1 MNIVCNW
8 NLPPSKLDL
17 SPNEVHVW
25 RASLQVPDFVLDK
38 YSQLLSDDE
47 LSRKKRFH
55 FERDRWRYSF
65 GRGVLRFI
73 LGKYLVADPKDVDF
87 SYGDYGKP
95 FLDSALYDIP
105 IHFNHAHSND
115 LSLYAFTLSRSVGID
130 IEYMRPIPDY
140 DKISEKFFSL
150 GENAILQKLPEN
162 HKQEAFY
169 NIWTRKEAYIKAV
182 GGGLTIPL
190 DMFEVSV
197 ISSEPVQLKSI
208 DCSNDKASRW
218 RMESFHPSKGY
229 AAAIVVEGYDWRPE
243 WLILEDSY

>member
-1 MNIVCNW
+1 VY
-8 NLPPSKLDL
+8 LL
-17 SPNEVHVW
+17 PNEVHVW

-47 LSRKKRFH
+47 LSRKERFQ
-55 FERDRWRYSF
+55 FERDRRRYSF

-73 LGKYLVADPKDVDF
+73 LGKYLGVDPKDVGF

-95 FLDSALYDIP
+95 YLASAFYDMP

-115 LSLYAFTLSRSVGID
+115 LSLYAFSLSRSLGID
-130 IEYMRPIPDY
+130 VEYIRPIPDY
-140 DKISEKFFSL
+140 DKISENYFSL

-162 HKQEAFY
+162 DKEEAFY

-182 GGGLTIPL
+182 GCGQTIPL
-190 DMFEVSV
+190 NTFEVSV

-208 DCSNDKASRW
+208 DCSAEKVSRW
-218 RMESFHPSKGY
+218 RMESFNPLNGY
-229 AAAIVVEGYDWRPE
+229 TAAIVVEGYDWRPE
-243 WLILEDSY
+243 WLIWEDFSQINW

>member
-1 MNIVCNW
+1 MQIVCNW
-8 NLPPSKLDL
+8 SRPPSKVYLL
-17 SPNEVHVW
+17 PNEVHVW
-25 RASLQVPDFVLDK
+25 RASLQVPNFVLDK

-47 LSRKKRFH
+47 LSRRDRFH
-55 FERDRWRYSF
+55 FEKDRRRYSF

-73 LGKYLVADPKDVDF
+73 LGIYLGADPKDVDF

-115 LSLYAFTLSRSVGID
+115 LSLYAFSLSRSVGID
-130 IEYMRPIPDY
+130 VEYMRPIPDY
-140 DKISEKFFSL
+140 DKISENNFSL

-162 HKQEAFY
+162 LKQEAFY

-182 GGGLTIPL
+182 GCGLTIPL
-190 DMFEVSV
+190 NTFEVSV
-197 ISSEPVQLKSI
+197 ISSEPVRLKST
-208 DCSNDKASRW
+208 DCSYEKAYRW
-218 RMESFHPSKGY
+218 RMESFNPSKGY

-243 WLILEDSY
+243 WLILED